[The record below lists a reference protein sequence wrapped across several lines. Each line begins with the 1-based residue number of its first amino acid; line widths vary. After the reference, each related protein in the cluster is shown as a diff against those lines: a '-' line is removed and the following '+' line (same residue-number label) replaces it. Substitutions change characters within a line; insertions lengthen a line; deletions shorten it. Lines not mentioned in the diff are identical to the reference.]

1 MDEPPS
7 LQPYD
12 RAARTFAPSI
22 FAKREI
28 EESEVSGVDS
38 KCITAILKLQV

>member
-28 EESEVSGVDS
+28 EESEASSVVLI
-38 KCITAILKLQV
+38 CLIAVLKLPV